1 MMEALRPMLPD
12 YAIIAPHP
20 SDPDLFIGVK
30 VDAFNESDAQEAA
43 AELVCSYNVPGILWG
58 YDNTTTAG
66 IYIVTYSF
74 RQHLRMTGIE
84 ADSLDDARLFM
95 QQIAEDGTLFTPAT
109 G

>member
-1 MMEALRPMLPD
+1 MEALRPMLPD

-30 VDAFNESDAQEAA
+30 VDAFSESDAQEVA
-43 AELVCSYNVPGILWG
+43 AELVCSYNVPGILWSYG
-58 YDNTTTAG
+58 RKTTAG
-66 IYIVTYSF
+66 IYLVTYSF

-84 ADSLDDARLFM
+84 ADSLKDARLYM
-95 QQIAEDGTLFTPAT
+95 QQIAEDGTLFTPAP